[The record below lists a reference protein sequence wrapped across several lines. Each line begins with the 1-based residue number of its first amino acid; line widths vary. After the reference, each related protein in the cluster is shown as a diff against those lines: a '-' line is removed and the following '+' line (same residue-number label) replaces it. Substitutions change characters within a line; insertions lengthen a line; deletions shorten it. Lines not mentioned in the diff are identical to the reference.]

1 MARTFG
7 AFDIPYPIKRED
19 MASLHI
25 SFEDTKILVY
35 GARRILVY
43 MVPNDDPLTFE
54 NCRKEL
60 MNDLRN
66 EARDSR
72 CRIQDASGHF
82 HRCTGCCRE
91 CTKEYHD
98 SIVSLDQLK
107 ETHRFQSET
116 VEDNGFKDVDDEL
129 TLESILRE
137 VGKRNPRYEYL
148 LRRVLK
154 GETGRGI
161 ARALGMS
168 PGTINEQIERAISMA
183 TDIWKNS

>member
-25 SFEDTKILVY
+25 NFEDTKILVY
-35 GARRILVY
+35 GTRHILVY
-43 MVPNDDPLTFE
+43 MVPNDNPLTFE

-72 CRIQDASGHF
+72 CRIQDESGHF

-98 SIVSLDQLK
+98 SIVSLDQLNESHK
-107 ETHRFQSET
+107 FQST
-116 VEDNGFKDVDDEL
+116 PVEDKGFQDVENEL
-129 TLESILRE
+129 TLDSILKE
-137 VGKRNPRYEYL
+137 VGKQNPRYEYL
-148 LRRVLK
+148 LRRVLN
-154 GETGRGI
+154 GESGRGI
-161 ARALGMS
+161 AKSLGMS
-168 PGTINEQIERAISMA
+168 AGTINEQIERAIKLA
-183 TDIWKNS
+183 TKIWKNS